1 MRRSYAV
8 RNIIAVVASGS
19 VVSAAA
25 CSLSNFVVLTIAKAA
40 VEGKFYI
47 TAQYTGFGITPESFA
62 DSCKKQMC
70 APHNILERPANRLHL
85 LGDSDLQILRLLA
98 APGVSL
104 PADEPPLKALL

>member
-25 CSLSNFVVLTIAKAA
+25 CSLSNFVVLMIAKAA

-47 TAQYTGFGITPESFA
+47 TTQYTGFGITPESLQTRAKSKCVHLTISF
-62 DSCKKQMC
+62 
-70 APHNILERPANRLHL
+70 ERPANRLHL
-85 LGDSDLQILRLLA
+85 LGDNDLQILRLLA